1 MSDLFESQGDDPG
14 AMETERR
21 DLLLR
26 RVQSA
31 AAFAAGAGLL
41 FGFLASIG
49 LRILPTLGP
58 AGFWIAALVLTL
70 AGAGGGLATVARG
83 EAIDR
88 NRWRV
93 VDDPLLTSGE
103 REYAHKEAERER
115 RWAGTVFLTAPVA
128 LAYWTAY
135 QMAPQVASTAG
146 TGSRLGNTPL
156 LALLPLAGYLAGLV
170 VAHVRRR
177 KSAPSS

>member
-1 MSDLFESQGDDPG
+1 MSEVIETSPESV
-14 AMETERR
+14 ETERR
-21 DLLLR
+21 DVLLGR
-26 RVQSA
+26 CQTA
-31 AAFAAGAGLL
+31 AAWIAGAGLL

-49 LRILPTLGP
+49 LRILPALGS
-58 AGFWIAALVLTL
+58 AGFWIAAVVLTA

-88 NRWRV
+88 HRWRMV
-93 VDDPLLTSGE
+93 EDPLLTSGE

-135 QMAPQVASTAG
+135 QVAPIAD

-156 LALLPLAGYLAGLV
+156 LALLPLAGYLAGLAF
-170 VAHVRRR
+170 AHLRRR
-177 KSAPSS
+177 KKSPTT

>member
-1 MSDLFESQGDDPG
+1 MAEPTPPASPTPPED
-14 AMETERR
+14 AETPRS
-21 DLLLR
+21 LLLR
-26 RVQSA
+26 RCQTA
-31 AAFAAGAGLL
+31 AAVAAGAGLF

-49 LRILPTLGP
+49 LRIVPLFGT
-58 AGFWIAALVLTL
+58 AGFWIVAVLLGL
-70 AGAGGGLATVARG
+70 AGAAGGLATVARG
-83 EAIDR
+83 REIDR
-88 NRWRV
+88 HRWEM

-135 QMAPQVASTAG
+135 QVAPSAVEAAD
-146 TGSRLGNTPL
+146 GSRLGNTPL

-170 VAHVRRR
+170 IAHLRAR
-177 KSAPSS
+177 KASPTT